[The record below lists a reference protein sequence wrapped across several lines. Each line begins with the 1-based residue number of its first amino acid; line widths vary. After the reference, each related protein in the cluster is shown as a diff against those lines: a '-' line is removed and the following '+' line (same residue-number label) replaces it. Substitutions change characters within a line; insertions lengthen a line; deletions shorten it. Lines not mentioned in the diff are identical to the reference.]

1 MFFMSKHFKTY
12 SKIFWA
18 ISFSVFFFLM
28 LRITLKY
35 IPFNSNVAFLNIK
48 QTEVQ
53 NVKPY
58 LAIFYIHV
66 YSSIF
71 TLIAGFTQFSKRILK
86 NNKRLHRVIGKLYFY
101 VVLFLAAPSG
111 FFIGFYAN
119 GGLYS
124 KISFVVLSILWFSF
138 TLIGFLKVKNL
149 NFSEHKYFMMR
160 SFALAFSAITL
171 RLWKVIIV
179 YLFQPAP
186 MDVYQIIA
194 WLGWLPNLLAIEYY
208 IYKIKK

>member
-53 NVKPY
+53 NVEPY

-71 TLIAGFTQFSKRILK
+71 TLIAGFTQFNKRILK

-119 GGLYS
+119 GGLFS
-124 KISFVVLSILWFSF
+124 KISFVILSILWFSF

-194 WLGWLPNLLAIEYY
+194 WLGWLSNLLAIEYY